1 MEYEDILYLNHY
13 ELKYHPKMDLYS
25 RSAQFA
31 PFQALVGYEKLIE
44 EKGKIKE
51 SEKVVGELEEE
62 KINNCLQALL
72 EYEKKDILVEIIY
85 YSKKEKT
92 TKKITD
98 IYKKIDIVNHSIILK
113 TITIPLIQ
121 IKDIKIL

>member
-44 EKGKIKE
+44 EKGKRKE
-51 SEKVVGELEEE
+51 IEKNVGELEEE

>member
-44 EKGKIKE
+44 EKGKRKE
-51 SEKVVGELEEE
+51 KEQKVGELEEE
-62 KINNCLQALL
+62 KINKCLQILL
-72 EYEKKDILVEIIY
+72 EYEKKDILVEILY
-85 YSKKEKT
+85 YSKKEQKL
-92 TKKITD
+92 KKIID

-121 IKDIKIL
+121 IKDIKII

>member
-51 SEKVVGELEEE
+51 IEKNVGELEEE

-72 EYEKKDILVEIIY
+72 EYKKKDILVEIIY

-113 TITIPLIQ
+113 KTTIPLIQ

>member
-44 EKGKIKE
+44 EKGKRKE
-51 SEKVVGELEEE
+51 IEKNVGELEEE

-98 IYKKIDIVNHSIILK
+98 IYKKIDIVNNSIILK

>member
-44 EKGKIKE
+44 EKEKRKE
-51 SEKVVGELEEE
+51 IEKNVGELEEE

>member
-31 PFQALVGYEKLIE
+31 PFQALVGYEDQ
-44 EKGKIKE
+44 
-51 SEKVVGELEEE
+51 EKVVGELEEE
-62 KINNCLQALL
+62 KINSCLQTLL

-85 YSKKEKT
+85 YSKKEKNL
-92 TKKITD
+92 KKITD
-98 IYKKIDIVNHSIILK
+98 IYKKIDIVNNSIILK

>member
-1 MEYEDILYLNHY
+1 MEYEDILYLDHY

-44 EKGKIKE
+44 EKGKRKE
-51 SEKVVGELEEE
+51 IEKNVGELEEE

>member
-51 SEKVVGELEEE
+51 IEKNVGELEEE

-121 IKDIKIL
+121 IKDIKTL

>member
-31 PFQALVGYEKLIE
+31 PFQALAGYEKLIE

-121 IKDIKIL
+121 IKDIKTL

>member
-44 EKGKIKE
+44 EKGKRKE
-51 SEKVVGELEEE
+51 SERVVGELEEE
-62 KINNCLQALL
+62 KINNCLQTLL

-92 TKKITD
+92 IKKITD
-98 IYKKIDIVNHSIILK
+98 IYQKIDIVNHSIILK
-113 TITIPLIQ
+113 KTTIPLIQ
-121 IKDIKIL
+121 IKDIKII

>member
-44 EKGKIKE
+44 EKGKRKE
-51 SEKVVGELEEE
+51 IEKNVGELEEE

-98 IYKKIDIVNHSIILK
+98 IYKKIDIVNHYIILK

>member
-44 EKGKIKE
+44 EKEKRKE
-51 SEKVVGELEEE
+51 IEKNVGELEEE

-92 TKKITD
+92 TKKITN

>member
-13 ELKYHPKMDLYS
+13 ELKYHPKMDIYS

-44 EKGKIKE
+44 EKEKRKE
-51 SEKVVGELEEE
+51 QEKVVGELEEE
-62 KINNCLQALL
+62 KINSCLQTLL
-72 EYEKKDILVEIIY
+72 EYEKKDILVEIMY
-85 YSKKEKT
+85 YSKKEKNL
-92 TKKITD
+92 KKITD
-98 IYKKIDIVNHSIILK
+98 IYKKIDIVSHSIILK

>member
-51 SEKVVGELEEE
+51 IEKNVGELEEE

-98 IYKKIDIVNHSIILK
+98 IYKKIDIVNHFIILK

-121 IKDIKIL
+121 IKDIKII

>member
-44 EKGKIKE
+44 EKGKRKE
-51 SEKVVGELEEE
+51 KEQKVGELEEE

-72 EYEKKDILVEIIY
+72 KYEKKDILVEIIY

-98 IYKKIDIVNHSIILK
+98 IYKKIDIVNHFIILQ

>member
-51 SEKVVGELEEE
+51 IEKNVGEFEEE

-121 IKDIKIL
+121 IKDIKII

>member
-51 SEKVVGELEEE
+51 IEKNVGELEEE

-98 IYKKIDIVNHSIILK
+98 IYKKIDIVNNSIILK

>member
-44 EKGKIKE
+44 EKGEIKE
-51 SEKVVGELEEE
+51 IEKNVGELEEE
-62 KINNCLQALL
+62 KINNCLQTLL

-98 IYKKIDIVNHSIILK
+98 IYKKIDSINHFIILK

-121 IKDIKIL
+121 IKDIKII

>member
-51 SEKVVGELEEE
+51 IEKNVGELEEE

-113 TITIPLIQ
+113 KTTIPLIQ

>member
-51 SEKVVGELEEE
+51 IEKNVGELEEE
-62 KINNCLQALL
+62 KINNCLQTLL

-113 TITIPLIQ
+113 KTTIPLIQ

>member
-44 EKGKIKE
+44 EKGKRKE
-51 SEKVVGELEEE
+51 IEKNVGEFEEE

-121 IKDIKIL
+121 IKDIKII

>member
-44 EKGKIKE
+44 EKGKRKE
-51 SEKVVGELEEE
+51 IEKNVGELEEE
-62 KINNCLQALL
+62 KINNCLQSLL

-98 IYKKIDIVNHSIILK
+98 IYKKIDIVNNSIILK

>member
-44 EKGKIKE
+44 EKGKRKE
-51 SEKVVGELEEE
+51 IEKNVGELEEE

-121 IKDIKIL
+121 IKDIKTL

>member
-44 EKGKIKE
+44 EKGKRKE
-51 SEKVVGELEEE
+51 IEKNVGELEEE

-72 EYEKKDILVEIIY
+72 EYEKKDMLVEIIY

>member
-44 EKGKIKE
+44 EKGKRKE
-51 SEKVVGELEEE
+51 IEKNVGEFEEE

-113 TITIPLIQ
+113 KTTIPLIQ

>member
-13 ELKYHPKMDLYS
+13 ELKYHPKMDIYS

-44 EKGKIKE
+44 EKEKRKE
-51 SEKVVGELEEE
+51 QEKVVGELEEE
-62 KINNCLQALL
+62 KINSCLQTLL
-72 EYEKKDILVEIIY
+72 EYEKKDILVEIMY
-85 YSKKEKT
+85 YSKKEKNL
-92 TKKITD
+92 KKITD
-98 IYKKIDIVNHSIILK
+98 IYKKIDIVNNSIILK

>member
-44 EKGKIKE
+44 EKEKRKE
-51 SEKVVGELEEE
+51 IEKNVGELEEE

-121 IKDIKIL
+121 IKDIKTL

>member
-44 EKGKIKE
+44 EKGKRKE
-51 SEKVVGELEEE
+51 IEKNVGEFEEE

-98 IYKKIDIVNHSIILK
+98 IYKKIDSINHFIILK

-121 IKDIKIL
+121 IKDIRLI